1 MKYNKKH
8 AFLTSSISSYEPQR
22 LVFRHPRAGTIG
34 IPWDI
39 HDNECLLVHR
49 ESLVGGIP
57 TIIMV
62 NILLIMVN
70 IWLLYGYY
78 IWLYLWLMMINNNLV
93 ENWLVVYHGWALPLW
108 KMMDFVNGKD
118 DIPYMKWEIKNIS
131 QLEWLFPIYGN
142 IKMFQTTNQ
151 SCSTWSGKFRCILYT
166 SWGEE
171 KKHVQIVGFGAPL
184 YRIPTTER

>member
-22 LVFRHPRAGTIG
+22 LVFRPRAGTIG
-34 IPWDI
+34 IPWDS

-78 IWLYLWLMMINNNLV
+78 IYMVIPM
-93 ENWLVVYHGWALPLW
+93 
-108 KMMDFVNGKD
+108 VND
-118 DIPYMKWEIKNIS
+118 D
-131 QLEWLFPIYGN
+131 
-142 IKMFQTTNQ
+142 
-151 SCSTWSGKFRCILYT
+151 
-166 SWGEE
+166 
-171 KKHVQIVGFGAPL
+171 
-184 YRIPTTER
+184 